1 MRISDWSSDVCSP
14 DLSELIADADTVQ
27 SAFRRNMFQSVTA
40 LLDAPSAFERFK
52 DALTTNPTLT
62 VDVKRE
68 PDYYAE
74 QSKQL
79 TQLLNFIAYFVR
91 GIMAVGAMFGRPSSE
106 TPRVGKGSVR

>member
-1 MRISDWSSDVCSP
+1 
-14 DLSELIADADTVQ
+14 
-27 SAFRRNMFQSVTA
+27 MFQSVTA

-79 TQLLNFIAYFVR
+79 TKLLNFIAYFVG
-91 GIMAVGAMFGRPSSE
+91 GIMAVGAMFGALNTMYSE
-106 TPRVGKGSVR
+106 RAEGRRVGKECVSTGRSRWTPNQ